1 MTEERDIKAGLT
13 ERAHHADDGKPAAPR
28 KRRRMS
34 AKKKQEAVLRILRG
48 EDLDLVSREIGATAA
63 DLSGW
68 RDSFLEAG
76 AASLKSRADDH
87 RDRELKAMREKI
99 GEMTMAN
106 ELLEAKIDRLEAGT
120 PFRLRRSK
128 R

>member
-1 MTEERDIKAGLT
+1 MTDERETKVGLT
-13 ERAHHADDGKPAAPR
+13 ERAPHAGDGKPAAPP
-28 KRRRMS
+28 RRRMS
-34 AKKKQEAVLRILRG
+34 AKRKQEAVLRILRG
-48 EDLDLVSREIGATAA
+48 EDLELVSRNLGVTAA
-63 DLSGW
+63 GLSGW
-68 RDSFLEAG
+68 RDSFLKAG
-76 AASLKSRADDH
+76 AASLKSCPGDD
-87 RDRELKAMREKI
+87 RDRDLKAMREKI

>member
-1 MTEERDIKAGLT
+1 MSRDLGV
-13 ERAHHADDGKPAAPR
+13 P
-28 KRRRMS
+28 
-34 AKKKQEAVLRILRG
+34 
-48 EDLDLVSREIGATAA
+48 AA

-76 AASLKSRADDH
+76 AASLRSRPEDD
-87 RDRELKAMREKI
+87 RDRDLKAMREKI

>member
-1 MTEERDIKAGLT
+1 MTEERDTMAGLS

-28 KRRRMS
+28 KRRMS
-34 AKKKQEAVLRILRG
+34 AKRKQEAVLRVLRG
-48 EDLDLVSREIGATAA
+48 EDLEVVSREIGTTAA
-63 DLSGW
+63 DLSAW

-76 AASLKSRADDH
+76 AASLTSRPTDV

-106 ELLEAKIDRLEAGT
+106 ELLDQDGYSKSRLPSNFT
-120 PFRLRRSK
+120 F
-128 R
+128 

>member
-1 MTEERDIKAGLT
+1 M
-13 ERAHHADDGKPAAPR
+13 
-28 KRRRMS
+28 
-34 AKKKQEAVLRILRG
+34 LRILRG
-48 EDLDLVSREIGATAA
+48 EDLDLVSREISVTAT
-63 DLSGW
+63 DLSAW
-68 RDSFLEAG
+68 RDGFLEAG
-76 AASLKSRADDH
+76 AASLKSRPEDG
-87 RDRELKAMREKI
+87 RDRDLKAMREKI